1 MYESVYMCLWRDQ
14 KGLSLRQYQ
23 TEPAQM
29 AKEEP
34 RARHS
39 HTKDSAEVA
48 EILGPGVKPWK
59 VAQTN
64 LIQVPGESYF

>member
-1 MYESVYMCLWRDQ
+1 
-14 KGLSLRQYQ
+14 
-23 TEPAQM
+23 M

-64 LIQVPGESYF
+64 LIQVPGESYFWMYLLNDVLLEGKVHTYFVHLKNLMM

>member
-1 MYESVYMCLWRDQ
+1 MFLEIPEGAEFAAAPNRASID
-14 KGLSLRQYQ
+14 G
-23 TEPAQM
+23 
-29 AKEEP
+29 KEEP

-39 HTKDSAEVA
+39 HTKDPLEVA

>member
-1 MYESVYMCLWRDQ
+1 
-14 KGLSLRQYQ
+14 
-23 TEPAQM
+23 M

-39 HTKDSAEVA
+39 HTKDSAEVL

>member
-1 MYESVYMCLWRDQ
+1 
-14 KGLSLRQYQ
+14 
-23 TEPAQM
+23 M